1 MKKTNK
7 KTKPMKKN
15 HLAILCVSLAF
26 LFSSFAQ
33 AGENRSNETK
43 NNSAVSTVASLEG
56 RVIDKNTHETL
67 AGVKIIV
74 DGQKV
79 YTDLDGHFVVTNV
92 ATRKINL
99 KVSMIS
105 YEDQIIEVDP
115 QNMDAVQIQLEQF

>member
-15 HLAILCVSLAF
+15 HLVILCVSLAF